1 MRNGEVYQRYV
12 LDAGALVGIDRR
24 NPKITALVK
33 TAVRHKSEMIVPSG
47 VLAQVWRNGA
57 RQVLLSKALRDP
69 VMVEAHLN
77 HDDAKRIG
85 ELLRVSG
92 SSDVIDAHVA
102 VLAGRLQAP
111 VITSDSGDIAK
122 LNPGLDLIRV

>member
-1 MRNGEVYQRYV
+1 MAKKKIAKRYV
-12 LDAGALVGIDRR
+12 LDAGALLGFERH
-24 NPKITALVK
+24 NPKIGALIKAAPDLQV
-33 TAVRHKSEMIVPSG
+33 TMIVPSG

-57 RQVLLSKALRDP
+57 RQALLSKALRDP
-69 VMVEAHLN
+69 VVVEAPLN

-122 LNPGLDLIRV
+122 LDPGLDLIRV